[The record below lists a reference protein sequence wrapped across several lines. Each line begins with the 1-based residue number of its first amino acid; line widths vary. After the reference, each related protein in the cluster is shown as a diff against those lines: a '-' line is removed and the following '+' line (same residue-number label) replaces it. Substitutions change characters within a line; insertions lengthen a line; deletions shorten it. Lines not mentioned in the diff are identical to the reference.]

1 MLYLIILSTVA
12 VSLASLVGILTIAM
26 KRENMWGI
34 IFILVSF
41 AAGVLLGT
49 SFFHLLPE
57 SSSELGLENA
67 VRIFI
72 IGFTSFYLLERIIR
86 WRHCHEVECQ
96 IHPASRLA
104 LIGDSI
110 HNFIDGVAIAIAY
123 VVDVNLGIMTTIA
136 VVAHEIPQEL
146 GDFGVLVFGGYTVR
160 KALLFNFLTAMT
172 AIFGALLGY
181 FFVAEKYLPYIIA
194 FAGGNFT
201 YIATSD
207 LIPELHKETDLGK
220 SFASFIVFVS
230 GLILVYLL
238 GVLLG

>member
-1 MLYLIILSTVA
+1 MLYLILLSTLA
-12 VSLASLVGILTIAM
+12 VSLVSLIGIFALSM
-26 KRENMWGI
+26 KRENLWTV

-57 SSSELGLENA
+57 SAADLGLESA
-67 VRIFI
+67 VKYFI

-86 WRHCHEVECQ
+86 WRHCHEVDCEV
-96 IHPASRLA
+96 HPVSRLA

-123 VVDVNLGIMTTIA
+123 LVDLNLGVMTTLA
-136 VVAHEIPQEL
+136 VLAHEIPQEL
-146 GDFGVLVFGGYTVR
+146 GDFGVLVFGGYSVR
-160 KALLFNFLTAMT
+160 RALLFNFLTAVT
-172 AIFGALLGY
+172 AIFGAVLGY
-181 FFVAEKYLPYIIA
+181 FLVAKAYLPYIIA

-220 SFASFIVFVS
+220 SLASFLVFVL
-230 GLILVYLL
+230 GLILIYFL
-238 GVLLG
+238 GVIIG